1 VCGLVRIGFSRSAD
15 ALLARLI
22 GGGFRLYCRDT
33 MRALI
38 VCVASSFALAGMAP
52 SLQGGRPPDGLYDAH
67 PNHLWNRIH
76 QTLHVRVAADGSRY
90 GFDTVDPLLWRK
102 TRHLLSGPSHK
113 GAVSVLDEF
122 LISGGERLIADP
134 LRRAVF
140 QHDLWTIF
148 DWLVS
153 TSEGDKSART
163 ALEHR
168 LARVIR
174 RLALTRRDIDT
185 LPDSYVAAV
194 ASGAFATNGSQEQP
208 VLPSDLFTAP
218 GPWVNVTVGGLEP
231 LVPQHAAELSRS
243 SFLVLWS
250 VPGGSTDT
258 ARYLKKLWDF
268 PAPFVSDEGF
278 QLGRDGELRAKVN
291 PAMPEIPEGT
301 RLALVRK
308 MLLIDNAGAI
318 VPSNVVESIQLRTFR
333 RPHAF
338 SELRMSRA
346 DLFGGRSGGL
356 RAVTADEKDFVTF
369 SAKGMDPFDD
379 QLGRE
384 PLNFARVLQGCR
396 NCHHVEFER
405 AIDTVLS
412 LRRMLKP
419 WPLVDSRHER
429 WARWYTQP
437 IAATEAKRRSFEW
450 GRIEGLW
457 QTQPR

>member
-1 VCGLVRIGFSRSAD
+1 M
-15 ALLARLI
+15 LLARLI
-22 GGGFRLYCRDT
+22 GGRCRLYCRDT

-52 SLQGGRPPDGLYDAH
+52 SLQSGRPPSRLDGLYDAN

-76 QTLHVRVAADGSRY
+76 QIFHVRVAADGSEY

-102 TRHLLSGPSHK
+102 TRHLLNGPSHK
-113 GAVSVLDEF
+113 GAVIVLDEF
-122 LISGGERLIADP
+122 LTSGGERLIADP

-148 DWLVS
+148 DWLAS
-153 TSEGDKSART
+153 TSDGDKSARS

-194 ASGAFATNGSQEQP
+194 TSGAFAKNGSQEQP
-208 VLPSDLFTAP
+208 VFPGDLFNAP
-218 GPWVNVTVGGLEP
+218 GPWVSVGGLEP
-231 LVPQHAAELSRS
+231 LVPQHAAVLSRS

-258 ARYLKKLWDF
+258 TSYLKKLWNF
-268 PAPFVSDEGF
+268 PAPFVSDEVF
-278 QLGRDGELRAKVN
+278 QLARNGEMRAKIN
-291 PAMPEIPEGT
+291 PAMPEIPDGT
-301 RLALVRK
+301 RIALVRK
-308 MLLIDNAGAI
+308 MLLIDDAGVI
-318 VPSNVVESIQLRTFR
+318 VPTNVIESIQLRTFR

-346 DLFGGRSGGL
+346 DLFAGRSGGL
-356 RAVTADEKDFVTF
+356 RAVTADDKDFVTF
-369 SAKGMDPFDD
+369 SMEGRDPFDD
-379 QLGRE
+379 PVGRA
-384 PLNFARVLQGCR
+384 PLNFPRVLQGCK

-419 WPLVDSRHER
+419 WPLVDTRHER
-429 WARWYTQP
+429 WARWFTQP
-437 IAATEAKRRSFEW
+437 FAATEAKRRSYEW
-450 GRIEGLW
+450 GLIEGLW
-457 QTQPR
+457 QSQPR